1 MNSRKINPNKNIRIL
16 INLSNLLLC
25 QSLGILLSREI
36 AGCQV
41 ASSIDPEEVG
51 SFRPDKIIVDASS
64 IKANHVSRWPKA
76 KIILMDT
83 GLEEDEIIKLLL
95 RYRLDGVIK
104 TDTDLPLFEKALK
117 SIAAGQVW
125 IDNSRIRAI
134 LNHAESLASAQ
145 QDTGFSRRERE
156 IVLLVSQGCRNR
168 EIAGMLNISEQTVKT
183 HISRIFRKTNINSRS
198 QLVPL
203 ALKLKLPLP

>member
-1 MNSRKINPNKNIRIL
+1 MRIL

-25 QSLGILLSREI
+25 QSLERLLSREV

-41 ASSIDPEEVG
+41 AATSNPEEAG
-51 SFRPDKIIVDASS
+51 SFLPDKIIVDASS
-64 IKANHVSRWPKA
+64 IKSDHASRWPKA
-76 KIILMDT
+76 KIILLDT
-83 GLEEDEIIKLLL
+83 GVEEEEIIKLLL

-117 SIAAGQVW
+117 SIDAGQVW

-134 LNHAESLASAQ
+134 LNHAESLANAQ

-183 HISRIFRKTNINSRS
+183 HISRIFRKTNINTRA

-203 ALKLKLPLP
+203 ALKLKLPIT

>member
-1 MNSRKINPNKNIRIL
+1 MRVL

-25 QSLGILLSREI
+25 QSLGSFLSQNI

-41 ASSIDPEEVG
+41 AATNNPEEIRN
-51 SFRPDKIIVDASS
+51 FLPDKIIVDAAS
-64 IKANHVSRWPKA
+64 IKSNHASRWPKA
-76 KIILMDT
+76 KIILLDT
-83 GLEEDEIIKLLL
+83 GVEEEEIIKLLL
-95 RYRLDGVIK
+95 RYSLDGVIK

-117 SIAAGQVW
+117 SIDAGQVW

-134 LNHAESLASAQ
+134 LNHAESLANAQ

-203 ALKLKLPLP
+203 ALKMKLPLS